1 MSKNEEAILIIAA
14 SEQDSNLYY
23 ATRFIAPDPFVYME
37 IGGKKIMIMSE
48 LELDRARK
56 EADVDEVISTAKII
70 AKLKSRGI
78 RPTTTEII
86 HFLFKERGVTS
97 ILVPGTFPVEYVD
110 QLRQKGYQL
119 RSKTDPFYEQ
129 RMIKN
134 KMEIKAISETQRHT
148 ERAVAKAVDVLKK
161 SKIKGRYIYFKGK
174 RVTSEMM
181 KQIINVSLMEADCI
195 AAHTI
200 ISCGK
205 QCVDPHDQGSGP
217 LLAHQ
222 SIIMD
227 VFPRSSHTRYFADMT
242 RTFVKGKASEKL
254 KKMYRAVREGQEIA
268 FKSIKAGADGMKIH
282 EAIMR
287 RFEQLGLKTG
297 EIGGRMQ
304 GFFHGTGHGVGL
316 DIHEPPR
323 VSKGRDILKAGEV
336 VTVEPGLYYLD
347 AGGVRIEDMVLV
359 TKKGCVNLTKS
370 PKFLE
375 IP

>member
-1 MSKNEEAILIIAA
+1 MNDNWITMEIVEIKRQTPSFFSVKLVPVDDETQFHFQAGQCVNVLTPAGKKACFSIA
-14 SEQDSNLYY
+14 SEPEEKKYIEFFLKDQLDSAAHEISGMKAGQKLKVS
-23 ATRFIAPDPFVYME
+23 DPF
-37 IGGKKIMIMSE
+37 GK
-48 LELDRARK
+48 
-56 EADVDEVISTAKII
+56 
-70 AKLKSRGI
+70 G
-78 RPTTTEII
+78 
-86 HFLFKERGVTS
+86 
-97 ILVPGTFPVEYVD
+97 FPIEYAD

-119 RSKTDPFYEQ
+119 RSKSEPFYEK
-129 RMIKN
+129 RIIKN
-134 KMEIKAISETQRHT
+134 KMEIKAISDAQRQT
-148 ERAVAKAVDVLKK
+148 ERAVQKAVDVLRK

-174 RVTSEMM
+174 RVTSEMI

-200 ISCGK
+200 VSCGK

-254 KKMYRAVREGQEIA
+254 KKMYRTVREGQEIA
-268 FKSIKAGADGMKIH
+268 FRSIKDGADGMKIH

-287 RFEQLGLKTG
+287 RFEQTGFKTG

-323 VSKGRDILKAGEV
+323 VSRGRDILKAGEV

-359 TKKGCVNLTKS
+359 TKKSCINLTKF

>member
-1 MSKNEEAILIIAA
+1 MTKNEEAVLIIAA

-23 ATRFIAPDPFVYME
+23 ATRFIAPDPFVYVE
-37 IGGKKIMIMSE
+37 IHGKKIMIMSE

-56 EADVDEVISTAKII
+56 EADVDEVIPTAKII
-70 AKLKSRGI
+70 AKLRSRSI

-86 HFLFKERGVTS
+86 NFLFKERNIS
-97 ILVPGTFPVEYVD
+97 EILVPGNFPIEYAD

-119 RSKTDPFYEQ
+119 RSKSEPFYEK
-129 RMIKN
+129 RIIKN
-134 KMEIKAISETQRHT
+134 KMEIKAISDAQRQT
-148 ERAVAKAVDVLKK
+148 ERAVQKAVDVLRK

-174 RVTSEMM
+174 RVTSEMI

-200 ISCGK
+200 VSCGK

-254 KKMYRAVREGQEIA
+254 KKMYRTVREGQEIA
-268 FKSIKAGADGMKIH
+268 FRSIKDGADGMKIH

-287 RFEQLGLKTG
+287 RFEQTGFKTG

-304 GFFHGTGHGVGL
+304 
-316 DIHEPPR
+316 
-323 VSKGRDILKAGEV
+323 
-336 VTVEPGLYYLD
+336 
-347 AGGVRIEDMVLV
+347 
-359 TKKGCVNLTKS
+359 
-370 PKFLE
+370 
-375 IP
+375 